1 MNTITYGEIEPR
13 VGIQAVARLLKVGQ
27 PLLVTQRFAQMED
40 AKRRAGNTIKWR
52 RYHAFTVSTAP
63 LAEGVPPSVQP
74 LRKTDYTAVLRQ
86 YGAVCELSDVC
97 YDLHEDNALG
107 VCIDRCGEQMAQT
120 VETLTIDVLK
130 AGTNVYYA
138 SGAASRVAL
147 AAAVSRSDLRLVA
160 RGFDRDDGM
169 PISRIVSPTPNVAT
183 RGVEA
188 SYFAMCHTDLKADIR
203 NITGFTSYVEY
214 GNPGERLPGE
224 VGAVEDFR
232 FICTRM
238 FTPWLAAAT
247 TASTQSTF
255 LSNGSKTDSG
265 SADVYPIICVA
276 RDAYGVVRL
285 QGRKA
290 VGIQVLQPNKARGG
304 DPLGQK
310 GTVGWK
316 TYYAAAILN
325 EDWVARLEVN
335 CTASPS

>member
-1 MNTITYGEIEPR
+1 METITYGEIQPR
-13 VGIQAVARLLKVGQ
+13 VGIQSVARLLKVGQ
-27 PLLVTQRFAQMED
+27 PLLVTQRFAQQED
-40 AKRRAGNTIKWR
+40 AKSRSGNTIKWR
-52 RYHAFTVSTAP
+52 RYHAFTVSAAP

-74 LRKTDYTAVLRQ
+74 LNKTDYTAVMRQ
-86 YGAVCELSDVC
+86 YGAVSELTDVC

-107 VCIDRCGEQMAQT
+107 VCVTRCGEQMAQT
-120 VETLTIDVLK
+120 METLAIDVLK

-138 SGAASRVAL
+138 SSAASRTALVAT
-147 AAAVSRSDLRLVA
+147 VGRTDLRLLV
-160 RGFDRDDGM
+160 RGFNRDDAM
-169 PISRIVSPTPNVAT
+169 PISKIIGPTSNVST

-188 SYFAMCHTDLKADIR
+188 SYFGMCHTDLKPDLR
-203 NITGFTSYVEY
+203 NMTGFQTYIEY
-214 GNPGERLPGE
+214 GTPNERLPGE
-224 VGAVEDFR
+224 IGACEEIR

-238 FTPWLAAAT
+238 FTPWLAGAT
-247 TASTQSTF
+247 GASGQTTF
-255 LSNGSKTDSG
+255 LTSGSSGTG
-265 SADVYPIICVA
+265 SADVYPILVVA

-316 TYYAAAILN
+316 AYFAAAILN
-325 EDWVARLEVN
+325 EDWIARLEVL